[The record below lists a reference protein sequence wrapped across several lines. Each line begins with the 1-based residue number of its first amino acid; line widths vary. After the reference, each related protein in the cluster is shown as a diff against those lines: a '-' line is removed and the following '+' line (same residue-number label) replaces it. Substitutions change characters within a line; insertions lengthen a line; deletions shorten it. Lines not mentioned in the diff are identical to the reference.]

1 MVEKS
6 DEEGQERL
14 HEDHGNILKMMEFV
28 PAKTKFFM

>member
-14 HEDHGNILKMMEFV
+14 HEDHEVLKMMGFV
-28 PAKTKFFM
+28 PTKTKFFM